1 MKYRKLGGTG
11 LEAGVIGLG
20 AEHLEHAPR
29 ETVLSVVHEALDHG
43 ANYIDLFMGSPDVRD
58 NFGLALKGRVDDII
72 VAGHLGAVWLDN
84 QYAKTRDRAICEDFF
99 HDLLRRLGTDHINLL
114 MLHFVDD
121 PDDCDGVLA
130 AEGLLEQ
137 ALRYKAQGKARA
149 IGVSSHMVT
158 AARRIVDSGQIDVLM
173 FPVNP
178 LFDRLP
184 GEAVLDDHWKDAP
197 YAPLREAG
205 RMVSER
211 EELYRVCVRRGVSI
225 VAMKAYAAGWLLQPE
240 NAGGVALSPIQC
252 LHYAL
257 SQPGVSAVVPGCRTV
272 EEMRAALAYLEAAE
286 AEKDFTSITG
296 SPLWTHRDSCMYCN
310 HCLPCPAGIDIA
322 AVTRLADS
330 AERGSAE
337 AVRNIYTEL
346 GAKAVDCLDCGQ
358 CAGRCPFG
366 IDPAVNMRRAAEI
379 FACQSCPSGI

>member
-1 MKYRKLGGTG
+1 MKHRKLGGTG
-11 LEAGVIGLG
+11 LEVGVIGLG

-29 ETVLSVVHEALDHG
+29 ETVLSVVHEALDYG
-43 ANYIDLFMGSPDVRD
+43 VDYIDLFMGSPDVRD

-121 PDDCDGVLA
+121 PDDCDSVLSPG
-130 AEGLLEQ
+130 GLLAQ

-149 IGVSSHMVT
+149 IGMSGHMVP
-158 AARRIVDSGQIDVLM
+158 AARRIVESGQIDVLM

-184 GEAVLDDHWKDAP
+184 GEAILDDHWKDSP
-197 YAPLREAG
+197 YAPLREEG
-205 RMVSER
+205 RIVSER
-211 EELYRVCVRRGVSI
+211 EELYHACVRQGVSI
-225 VAMKAYAAGWLLQPE
+225 VAMKAYAAGWLFQPE
-240 NAGGVALSPIQC
+240 NAGGVALTPVQC

-257 SQPGVSAVVPGCRTV
+257 SQPGVSTAVPGCKTV
-272 EEMRAALAYLEAAE
+272 EEMRAALAYLEAGGE
-286 AEKDFTSITG
+286 EKDYAAVTG
-296 SPLWTHRDSCMYCN
+296 SPLWRERDSCMYCN

-330 AERGSAE
+330 AVHGMTDAVMQEYSA
-337 AVRNIYTEL
+337 L
-346 GAKAVDCLDCGQ
+346 GAKAGDCLDCGQ
-358 CAGRCPFG
+358 CSGRCPFG
-366 IDPAVNMRRAAEI
+366 IDPAANMRRAVEI
-379 FACQSCPSGI
+379 FG